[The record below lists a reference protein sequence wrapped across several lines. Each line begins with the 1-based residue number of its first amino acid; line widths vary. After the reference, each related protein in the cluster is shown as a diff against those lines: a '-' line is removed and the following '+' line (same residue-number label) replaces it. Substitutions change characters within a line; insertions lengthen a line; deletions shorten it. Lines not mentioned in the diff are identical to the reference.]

1 MAEVARPSRGILLIV
16 LKFFVVCPVLLF
28 LPAGTLKFWQA
39 WTLWGLFAVLMAIVC
54 TYFMKR
60 DPALMQ
66 RRLRR
71 GPVAEKETSQKII
84 AALLSVF
91 LVADFLIPGLDHR
104 FGWSH
109 VPPMMVIAGDLLIAA
124 GFFVI
129 FLTFKVNSFAAA
141 TIDVEP
147 TQTVA
152 TTGPYRI
159 VRHPMYVGV
168 LLILTCFPLALG
180 SYWGLLIAPF
190 MFALIVWRLL
200 DEERFLARNLPGYE
214 EYCRTTRN
222 RLIPYVW

>member
-1 MAEVARPSRGILLIV
+1 MAEVARPSKGILLTV
-16 LKFFVVCPVLLF
+16 LKFFVVFPALLF

-39 WTLWGLFAVLMAIVC
+39 WALWSLVGLLMALGG
-54 TYFMKR
+54 TYFVKH
-60 DPALMQ
+60 DPALMK

-84 AALLSVF
+84 IALLSVF
-91 LVADFLIPGLDHR
+91 LVASFLIPGLDHR

-109 VPPMMVIAGDLLIAA
+109 VPPLVVVAGDLLVAA
-124 GFFVI
+124 GFLLI

-159 VRHPMYVGV
+159 VRHPMYIGV
-168 LLILTCFPLALG
+168 LLVLTFFPLALG
-180 SYWGLLIAPF
+180 SYWALLIAPF
-190 MFALIVWRLL
+190 TFALIVWRLL
-200 DEERFLARNLPGYE
+200 DEERFLARNLSGYE
-214 EYCRTTRN
+214 EYCRTTRS